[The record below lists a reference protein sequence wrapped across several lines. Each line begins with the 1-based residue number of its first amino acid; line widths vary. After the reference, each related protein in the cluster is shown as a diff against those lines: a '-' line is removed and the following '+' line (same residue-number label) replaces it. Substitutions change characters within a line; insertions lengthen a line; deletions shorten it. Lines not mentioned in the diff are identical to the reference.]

1 MPESKKMKNC
11 TQSPSIDSA
20 QEASIQMTDIETTDP
35 IEEEEKEGEENT
47 MPR

>member
-1 MPESKKMKNC
+1 MKNW

-35 IEEEEKEGEENT
+35 IEEDEEDKEENT
-47 MPR
+47 TP